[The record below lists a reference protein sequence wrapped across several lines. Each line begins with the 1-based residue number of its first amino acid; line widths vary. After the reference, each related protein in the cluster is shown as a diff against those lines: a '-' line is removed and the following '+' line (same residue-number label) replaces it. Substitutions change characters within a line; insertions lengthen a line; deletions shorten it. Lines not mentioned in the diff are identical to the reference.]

1 MPKHTK
7 TAPLNSRWVGW
18 LLALTIS
25 AIACNLPGLAAFS
38 PDVESTRTPIPVG
51 DEPTPI
57 FETPTAIPEAV
68 ASGEGWQIV
77 GEGMEV
83 RTVLIPVSGL
93 EQAAAGHAVRIDPTL
108 WDVRVHYT
116 PSSPRAVG
124 DWHRD
129 LGATLTINAGFF
141 LPDRTSLGLVA
152 TEDGRFGQSFART
165 GYAGMM
171 TVLDDTLTIR
181 SLGQY
186 PYIDSEPLDYAVQG
200 RPMLLY
206 PGRFPVEF
214 TLSPE
219 LSRRTAIGQDS
230 LGRLIVVVHEGGFVS
245 LYDLRDWMATTDEV
259 DFFVAVNLD
268 GGGSTGLYLD
278 NDPAIRINSWT
289 DVPSVIAVYPRP

>member
-1 MPKHTK
+1 MPRHTK
-7 TAPLNSRWVGW
+7 TARLNSGWVGA
-18 LLALTIS
+18 LLALMLSS
-25 AIACNLPGLAAFS
+25 AACNLPGLAAFS
-38 PDVESTRTPIPVG
+38 PAVEPTRTPIPVG
-51 DEPTPI
+51 DGPTPI
-57 FETPTAIPEAV
+57 VETPTSAPEAV
-68 ASGEGWQIV
+68 AAEGWQPV
-77 GEGMEV
+77 GQGLET
-83 RTVLIPVSGL
+83 RDVLIPVSGL
-93 EQAAAGHAVRIDPTL
+93 DQSVVGHAVRIDPAR

-116 PSSPRAVG
+116 PSSPRTVG

-141 LPDRTSLGLVA
+141 LPDRTSLGLIA
-152 TEDGRFGQSFART
+152 AEEGRFGQSFART

-171 TVLDDTLTIR
+171 TIRDDTLNIR

-186 PYIDSEPLDYAVQG
+186 PYTDSEPLDYAVQG

-230 LGRLIVVVHEGGFVS
+230 LGRLIIVVHEGGFVS
-245 LYDLRDWMATTDEV
+245 LYDLRDWMATTNEA

-268 GGGSTGLYLD
+268 GGGSTGLYLESD
-278 NDPAIRINSWT
+278 TAIRINSWT